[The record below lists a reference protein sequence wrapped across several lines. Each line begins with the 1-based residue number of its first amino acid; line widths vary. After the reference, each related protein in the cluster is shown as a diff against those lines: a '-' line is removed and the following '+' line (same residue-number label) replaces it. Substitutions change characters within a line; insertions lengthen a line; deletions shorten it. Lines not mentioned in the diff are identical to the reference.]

1 MPAKPP
7 QLNTNPGP
15 DWERGRY
22 SPAQNPFPCT
32 ATAKPSVEF
41 GKPTR
46 MDRFRFPD
54 GPAPATADDTFCA
67 VFGFFILLIG
77 VLQLLLERWLRGS
90 LALLFV
96 AALML
101 APYYAKRP
109 RIRHRLARFLR
120 KTFYLS
126 LIPPGSA
133 TPSSLFL
140 RQLVVAVLLALSIFL
155 LFWPK
160 GGALPFFMKHPA
172 PIPAPL
178 EQPLELP

>member
-7 QLNTNPGP
+7 QLDTNPSP
-15 DWERGRY
+15 DWESAHY

-32 ATAKPSVEF
+32 VTAKPSVEF

-46 MDRFRFPD
+46 MDRFRFP
-54 GPAPATADDTFCA
+54 TASTRVTTDDTLGA
-67 VFGFFILLIG
+67 VFGFVILLIG
-77 VLQLLLERWLRGS
+77 ILQLLFERWARGS

-126 LIPPGSA
+126 LTPPGS
-133 TPSSLFL
+133 TSPSSLFL
-140 RQLVVAVLLALSIFL
+140 RQLVVVALLVLSIAL

-160 GGALPFFMKHPA
+160 GGSLPFFMDHPA
-172 PIPAPL
+172 PLPAPL